1 VATTPPTQT
10 PQTAGSAPGPDA
22 GTRRRLDPAQRKE
35 LEQRLGARY
44 AEGASIRAIAEEEGC
59 SYGFVHRL
67 LTDGGTA
74 LRGRGGSTRRPDA
87 S

>member
-1 VATTPPTQT
+1 MATTPPTQT
-10 PQTAGSAPGPDA
+10 AGPAPGTEA
-22 GTRRRLDPAQRKE
+22 GARRRLDPAQRKE

-67 LTDGGTA
+67 LTDGGTT
-74 LRGRGGSTRRPDA
+74 LRGRGGSTRRPDP